1 MLSQVPVLTAAVGV
15 IGTLIGAGVT
25 QIASSR
31 REATQWKR
39 QMAQERERWDRERQE
54 RQERQ
59 EQWDREDAAR
69 WERDRYSAYSE
80 VLASIERWIDLV
92 RSIKPYP
99 VTRRRCFITT
109 EGVAQLDEARESIE
123 RGAMSIE
130 LLAPESIREKVRGI
144 SVSTSCFAL
153 RFGPP
158 STIDETL
165 DEDEGE
171 CDVALDRIVRA
182 SWALRDAVRRDLGI
196 EPSADLP
203 ALEAGDDDSTSDNSR
218 QTPSG

>member
-1 MLSQVPVLTAAVGV
+1 V
-15 IGTLIGAGVT
+15 
-25 QIASSR
+25 
-31 REATQWKR
+31 
-39 QMAQERERWDRERQE
+39 
-54 RQERQ
+54 Q

>member
-1 MLSQVPVLTAAVGV
+1 VLSQVPVLTAAVGV

-39 QMAQERERWDRERQE
+39 QMAQERERWDRE

-153 RFGPP
+153 RFAPP

>member
-1 MLSQVPVLTAAVGV
+1 LTAAVGV

-39 QMAQERERWDRERQE
+39 QMAQERERWDRE

-158 STIDETL
+158 
-165 DEDEGE
+165 
-171 CDVALDRIVRA
+171 
-182 SWALRDAVRRDLGI
+182 
-196 EPSADLP
+196 
-203 ALEAGDDDSTSDNSR
+203 
-218 QTPSG
+218 QYH